1 MLKPV
6 VGITSSLSF
15 RSAVIAILGSGK
27 KKCFLVNETVLGA
40 CSGGVWKLVMKMDGN
55 KVLNN
60 LRSSVFLRK
69 SIEIF
74 SLYEQN
80 THSTRLP

>member
-6 VGITSSLSF
+6 VGITPSLSF

-27 KKCFLVNETVLGA
+27 KKCSLVNETVLGA

-55 KVLNN
+55 KVLKN
-60 LRSSVFLRK
+60 
-69 SIEIF
+69 
-74 SLYEQN
+74 SLSLFFTKE
-80 THSTRLP
+80 HSNFFAL